1 MGWEFEYETEGMGPE
16 YTDTGCAEDVK
27 SVGRACTPS
36 PLPRKVGWAWWPA
49 DNSYKSNGVGEN
61 QVSEQVQLF
70 MPGEVAVSNKI
81 PCDCFP

>member
-36 PLPRKVGWAWWPA
+36 PLPRKVG
-49 DNSYKSNGVGEN
+49 
-61 QVSEQVQLF
+61 
-70 MPGEVAVSNKI
+70 
-81 PCDCFP
+81 